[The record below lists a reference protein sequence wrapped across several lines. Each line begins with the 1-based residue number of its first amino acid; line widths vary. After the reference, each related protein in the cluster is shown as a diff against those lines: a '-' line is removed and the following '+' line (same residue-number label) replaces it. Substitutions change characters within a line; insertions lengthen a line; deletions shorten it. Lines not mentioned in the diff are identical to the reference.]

1 MGLYYSPGKEAFRQ
15 IRKAE
20 YVDKSGMISFVNSR
34 INVPKKFICFTR
46 ARRFGKSYAVK
57 MLCAYYDYSCDSG
70 ELFQDLKIAGD
81 GSYKTHLNQYHVIYI
96 DITWFISQLLSQGKS
111 IDQIVLLMQSQV
123 IEELASDYPQV
134 KGGTDLPTAL
144 FQIAESTGRQFVFL
158 IDEWDAIFR
167 EAADNSLVKEQYLN
181 LLRGLFK
188 SPVTSRAIAVAY
200 MTGIL
205 PIKKYGKQSAL
216 TDVLELTMVNPG
228 NLACYVGFTEDE
240 VKTLCKEHELN
251 YEDMKRWYD
260 GYSFDDSGSVYNP
273 NSVMEAI
280 SMRNYDTYWA
290 NTETYESLKS
300 YIEEDFDGIQS
311 ALKSMLSGQDVPV
324 NIRKF
329 QNDMSILKN
338 RDDVFTLLIHL
349 GYLAYDRN
357 TKTVRIP
364 NEEIRQE
371 FITAIEDS
379 EKHVEL
385 ARLIVRSRQL
395 LKDTLAMREDA
406 VAEAIESVHQSS
418 AAPLFYNN
426 EQALR
431 SVVRTAYMVCIDEY
445 AEIQELPTGHGYADL
460 VYLPRAGSPLPV
472 LLIELKWNESDDS
485 AIAQIK
491 DRKYPKQ
498 LENLRHDILLVGIN
512 YSENDPNKK
521 HTCKIEKQTI
531 QNR

>member
-1 MGLYYSPGKEAFRQ
+1 M
-15 IRKAE
+15 
-20 YVDKSGMISFVNSR
+20 YV
-34 INVPKKFICFTR
+34 IN
-46 ARRFGKSYAVK
+46 RRWREWD
-57 MLCAYYDYSCDSG
+57 CT
-70 ELFQDLKIAGD
+70 I
-81 GSYKTHLNQYHVIYI
+81 
-96 DITWFISQLLSQGKS
+96 
-111 IDQIVLLMQSQV
+111 
-123 IEELASDYPQV
+123 
-134 KGGTDLPTAL
+134 DLPTVL

-167 EAADNSLVKEQYLN
+167 EAADKGLVKEQYLN

-188 SPVTSRAIAVAY
+188 SPVTSKAIAVAY

-240 VKTLCKEHELN
+240 VKALCKKHGLS
-251 YEDMKRWYD
+251 YEDMKHWYD
-260 GYSFDDSGSVYNP
+260 GYAFDDSGSVYNP

-280 SMRNYDTYWA
+280 TMRYYDTYWA

-357 TKTVRIP
+357 TKTVHIP

-371 FITAIEDS
+371 FITSVEDS
-379 EKHVEL
+379 GKHVEL
-385 ARLIVRSRQL
+385 ARLIAQSRQL
-395 LKDTLAMREDA
+395 FKDTLAMREDK
-406 VAEAIESVHQSS
+406 SS
-418 AAPLFYNN
+418 LN
-426 EQALR
+426 
-431 SVVRTAYMVCIDEY
+431 
-445 AEIQELPTGHGYADL
+445 
-460 VYLPRAGSPLPV
+460 
-472 LLIELKWNESDDS
+472 
-485 AIAQIK
+485 
-491 DRKYPKQ
+491 
-498 LENLRHDILLVGIN
+498 
-512 YSENDPNKK
+512 
-521 HTCKIEKQTI
+521 
-531 QNR
+531 